1 MIDQQRGRSMP
12 LRSLDREVPEIA
24 VRGDAQPR
32 ALSDILVRDTP
43 VAYAFIAPAFFLLLF
58 LVAYPFALSVWLSL
72 SDARIGETGTFVGLE
87 NFQRLLTSSIFL
99 QTLQNSIIFTAFAL
113 GAKTV
118 FGMILALLLFR
129 IGRFKRMIRGAVLLP
144 FIVPTAL
151 STLVW
156 WWMFEPLYS
165 VVNWTL
171 KALHIV
177 SRDIPWLPDPYL
189 AMFTVVL
196 VNTWRGLPFF
206 AICLLAGLVA
216 IPRELYEAAE
226 SDGAGPIGRFWYVTV
241 PLLKPVLAV
250 VILFSTI
257 FTLADFNIVYVLTK
271 GGPMNMTHLF
281 ATYSF
286 ALGLQGGQ
294 IAQGAAV
301 SLFLFPILLLVV
313 FVQLQMVRK
322 ATLYE

>member
-1 MIDQQRGRSMP
+1 MIDPQRGRRMP
-12 LRSLDREVPEIA
+12 LRSLDREAPELA
-24 VRGDAQPR
+24 TRGDAPPR
-32 ALSDILVRDTP
+32 ALTDVLVRDTT

-58 LVAYPFALSVWLSL
+58 LVAYPFVLSVWLSV
-72 SDARIGETGTFVGLE
+72 SDARVGETGSFVGLE
-87 NFQRLLTSSIFL
+87 NFQKLLTSSIFL
-99 QTLQNSIIFTAFAL
+99 QTLQNSIIFTALAL

-129 IGRFKRMIRGAVLLP
+129 IGKFKRLIRGAVLLP

-177 SRDIPWLPDPYL
+177 SRDVPWLPDPYL

-216 IPRELYEAAE
+216 IPREMYEAAE
-226 SDGAGPIGRFWYVTV
+226 SDGASAMGRFWYITV

-301 SLFLFPILLLVV
+301 SLFLFPILLVVV
-313 FVQLQMVRK
+313 FVQLRMVRK
-322 ATLYE
+322 SSTYE

>member
-1 MIDQQRGRSMP
+1 MAAP
-12 LRSLDREVPEIA
+12 LVECVVEFKTLDGDVAKVVP
-24 VRGDAQPR
+24 RGDGHAR
-32 ALSDILVRDTP
+32 TLSDVLVSDAS
-43 VAYAFIAPAFFLLLF
+43 VAYTFVAPAFFLLLF
-58 LVAYPFALSVWLSL
+58 LVAYPFALSVWFSL
-72 SDARIGETGTFVGLE
+72 SDARVGDAGGFIGLD

-99 QTLQNSIIFTAFAL
+99 QTLQNSIVFTALAL
-113 GAKTV
+113 GLKTV
-118 FGMILALLLFR
+118 FGMVLALLLFR
-129 IGRFKRMIRGAVLLP
+129 ITRFKRLVRGAVLLP

-171 KALHIV
+171 RALHV
-177 SRDIPWLPDPYL
+177 VNHDIPWLPDPYL
-189 AMFTVVL
+189 AMFSVIL

-206 AICLLAGLVA
+206 AITLLAGLVA

-226 SDGAGPIGRFWYVTV
+226 SDGAGPIGRFWHVTV
-241 PLLKPVLAV
+241 PLVKPVLAV

-286 ALGLQGGQ
+286 ALGLQSGQ
-294 IAQGAAV
+294 IGQGAAV
-301 SLFLFPILLLVV
+301 SLFLFPILLAVV
-313 FVQLQMVRK
+313 FVQLRVVRK
-322 ATLYE
+322 STTYE

>member
-1 MIDQQRGRSMP
+1 RSMP
-12 LRSLDREVPEIA
+12 LRSLDREVSEIA

-32 ALSDILVRDTP
+32 ALTDVLVRDTS

-58 LVAYPFALSVWLSL
+58 LVAYPFALSVWLSF
-72 SDARIGETGTFVGLE
+72 SDARVGETGSFVGLE

-99 QTLQNSIIFTAFAL
+99 QTLQNSIIFTALAL
-113 GAKTV
+113 SAKTV

-129 IGRFKRMIRGAVLLP
+129 IGKIKRLIRGAVLLP

-151 STLVW
+151 SALVW

-171 KALHIV
+171 KSLHLINH
-177 SRDIPWLPDPYL
+177 DIPWLPDPYL
-189 AMFTVVL
+189 AMFTVIL
-196 VNTWRGLPFF
+196 VNVWRGLPFF
-206 AICLLAGLVA
+206 AITLLAGLVA
-216 IPRELYEAAE
+216 IPRELYEAGE
-226 SDGAGPIGRFWYVTV
+226 SEGAAHIARFGHTPL
-241 PLLKPVLAV
+241 PLLMPLLAM

-257 FTLADFNIVYVLTK
+257 FTLSDFNIVYVLTR

-286 ALGLQGGQ
+286 ALGLQSGQ
-294 IAQGAAV
+294 IGQGAAV
-301 SLFLFPILLLVV
+301 SLFLFPILLAVV
-313 FVQLQMVRK
+313 FVQLRLVRK
-322 ATLYE
+322 AALYE

>member
-1 MIDQQRGRSMP
+1 MRLRTLDGEVAKVAARGEASA
-12 LRSLDREVPEIA
+12 RSLADRFGRYAP
-24 VRGDAQPR
+24 
-32 ALSDILVRDTP
+32 L
-43 VAYAFIAPAFFLLLF
+43 AYAFIAPAFFLLLF
-58 LVAYPFALSVWLSL
+58 LVAYPFALSLWFSL
-72 SDARIGETGTFVGLE
+72 SDARVGETGVFIGLD
-87 NFQRLLTSSIFL
+87 NFRRLLASDIFR
-99 QTLQNSIIFTAFAL
+99 QTLQNSLVFTAAAL

-118 FGMILALLLFR
+118 FGMALALLLFR
-129 IGRFKRMIRGAVLLP
+129 IGRFKRLIRGAVLLP

-171 KALHIV
+171 KALHV
-177 SRDIPWLPDPYL
+177 VNRDIPWLPDPYL

-206 AICLLAGLVA
+206 AITILAGLVA
-216 IPRELYEAAE
+216 IPREMYEAAE
-226 SDGAGPIGRFWYVTV
+226 SDGAGPVARFWYVTL

-250 VILFSTI
+250 VILFSAI

-271 GGPMNMTHLF
+271 GGPINMTHLF

-286 ALGLQGGQ
+286 QLGLQGGQ
-294 IAQGAAV
+294 IGQGAAV
-301 SLFLFPILLLVV
+301 SLFLFPILLAVVISQLRLV
-313 FVQLQMVRK
+313 RR
-322 ATLYE
+322 ATTYE

>member
-1 MIDQQRGRSMP
+1 MGARAMPSETLNGEVAKLATRGGGRTC
-12 LRSLDREVPEIA
+12 V
-24 VRGDAQPR
+24 R
-32 ALSDILVRDTP
+32 ALTDLLARDTA
-43 VAYAFIAPAFFLLLF
+43 VAYAFVAPAFFLLLF
-58 LVAYPFALSVWLSL
+58 LVAYPFVLSVWFSL
-72 SDARIGETGTFVGLE
+72 SDARVGETGSWVGLD
-87 NFQRLLTSSIFL
+87 NFRRLLSSAIFL
-99 QTLQNSIIFTAFAL
+99 QTLQNSIVFTALAL

-118 FGMILALLLFR
+118 FGMVLALLLFR
-129 IGRFKRMIRGAVLLP
+129 IGRFKRLIRGAVLLP

-171 KALHIV
+171 KSLHLV
-177 SRDIPWLPDPYL
+177 NHDIPWLPDPYL

-206 AICLLAGLVA
+206 AITLLAGLVA

-226 SDGAGPIGRFWYVTV
+226 SDGAGPLARFWHVTI
-241 PLLKPVLAV
+241 PLVKPVLAV
-250 VILFSTI
+250 VILFSAI
-257 FTLADFNIVYVLTK
+257 FTLGDFNIVYVLTK

-294 IAQGAAV
+294 IGQGAAV
-301 SLFLFPILLLVV
+301 SLFLFPILLIVV
-313 FVQLQMVRK
+313 FVQLQTVRR
-322 ATLYE
+322 ATTYE

>member
-1 MIDQQRGRSMP
+1 MQLKTLNEDVTSLAARGETPSRG
-12 LRSLDREVPEIA
+12 LLEVL
-24 VRGDAQPR
+24 G
-32 ALSDILVRDTP
+32 RDTSI
-43 VAYAFIAPAFFLLLF
+43 AYTFIAPAFFLLLF
-58 LVAYPFALSVWLSL
+58 LVAYPFVLSLWWSL
-72 SDARIGETGTFVGLE
+72 SDARIGEVGGFIGLD
-87 NFQRLLTSSIFL
+87 NFRRLLTSGIFL
-99 QTLQNSIIFTAFAL
+99 QTLQNSIVFTAAAL
-113 GAKTV
+113 SLKTV
-118 FGMILALLLFR
+118 LGMALALLLFR
-129 IGRFKRMIRGAVLLP
+129 IVRFKRLIRGAVLLP

-177 SRDIPWLPDPYL
+177 SRDVPWLPDPYL
-189 AMFTVVL
+189 AMFTVIL

-206 AICLLAGLVA
+206 AITILAGLVA

-226 SDGAGPIGRFWYVTV
+226 SDGAGPASRFWHITV

-250 VILFSTI
+250 VILFSAI
-257 FTLADFNIVYVLTK
+257 FTLADFNIVYILTK

-286 ALGLQGGQ
+286 VLGLQGGQ
-294 IAQGAAV
+294 VGQGAAV
-301 SLFLFPILLLVV
+301 SLFLFPILLAVV
-313 FVQLQMVRK
+313 FSQLRLVRR
-322 ATLYE
+322 ATTYE